1 MPGHPIVATDS
12 AAAFKNVRRVGIVGI
27 YRISPCQT
35 AGHQQADYAWD
46 PTRFQVFQLNAA

>member
-27 YRISPCQT
+27 CRISSCQT
-35 AGHQQADYAWD
+35 AGHQQADYASE
-46 PTRFQVFQLNAA
+46 PTRFQVFQINAA